1 MRARLREGKAKA
13 LQQALESG
21 TLGQGSAAEGE
32 YERNMNAAR
41 LALGGETEWIEVC
54 FCQTPLEEERPCW
67 EEYFELFSAKGA
79 HRRSHCHHENGT
91 QFWACLDC
99 DCTAKLEARL
109 TSRRKSFI
117 DHLKSS

>member
-21 TLGQGSAAEGE
+21 TLGQGSVAEGE

-67 EEYFELFSAKGA
+67 EEYFELFSAKDA

-91 QFWACLDC
+91 QF
-99 DCTAKLEARL
+99 
-109 TSRRKSFI
+109 
-117 DHLKSS
+117 

>member
-1 MRARLREGKAKA
+1 
-13 LQQALESG
+13 
-21 TLGQGSAAEGE
+21 
-32 YERNMNAAR
+32 MNAAR

-91 QFWACLDC
+91 QF
-99 DCTAKLEARL
+99 
-109 TSRRKSFI
+109 
-117 DHLKSS
+117 